1 MQLQT
6 KYYVKHE
13 GNSAEMR
20 VVGRASYLNCMG
32 IGEFFDRMLD
42 DGVNSINV
50 DCSECTGM
58 DSTFLGIIAGAAL
71 RLVKTIPKGEMTLIG
86 LSPRNKELVENLGLD
101 NFVSIKEVQARSES
115 SESGEAI
122 SQGGAK
128 PEDVL
133 RAHEN
138 LVETDPSNREKFED
152 VIKFLKREIE
162 TSKK

>member
-1 MQLQT
+1 M
-6 KYYVKHE
+6 
-13 GNSAEMR
+13 
-20 VVGRASYLNCMG
+20 
-32 IGEFFDRMLD
+32 
-42 DGVNSINV
+42 
-50 DCSECTGM
+50 
-58 DSTFLGIIAGAAL
+58 
-71 RLVKTIPKGEMTLIG
+71 
-86 LSPRNKELVENLGLD
+86 
-101 NFVSIKEVQARSES
+101 SIKEVQARSES